1 MLDDLFILN
10 RPTHTGEI
18 VCCTAYAIHTTLFW
32 SVLLTLNFHEVSLAR
47 NVLFTCRPFQQQ
59 CFLLTRPAWNKIVN
73 KISVE
78 RVRYY
83 YSCIR
88 ITIVG
93 SQNVSCNQLWRH
105 QQIINRAGETLS
117 RYVKIAFIVI
127 SLLCRVRNKIMYVR
141 PWRAHYVFS
150 SVIWYSFPK
159 QHSCEHKQ
167 KTTSAHT
174 IFYSW
179 RVLCKLSK

>member
-1 MLDDLFILN
+1 MPYTQPCSGLYCLHSIFTKSHL
-10 RPTHTGEI
+10 PAT
-18 VCCTAYAIHTTLFW
+18 YY
-32 SVLLTLNFHEVSLAR
+32 SLAGR
-47 NVLFTCRPFQQQ
+47 FGIVQKVQQQ

-73 KISVE
+73 KIRVK

-93 SQNVSCNQLWRH
+93 SQNVLCNQLWRH